1 MTRLEQ
7 FIMNDYCE
15 REIRIVNDELGLG
28 KVLSVR
34 RLHKCQAYVHETES
48 YYLLKSYAHFVAF
61 IRKYDGECFDILRY
75 VYGYTAT
82 SAQHIA
88 KFKNDYHAVSTQTWR
103 EV

>member
-1 MTRLEQ
+1 MTRREQ
-7 FIMNDYCE
+7 LSTNEYCE
-15 REIRIVNDELGLG
+15 REIPVLSAELG

-34 RLHKCQAYVHETES
+34 RLRKCQAYVYETDS
-48 YYLLKSYAHFVAF
+48 YYILKSYSTVVAF
-61 IRKYDGECFDILRY
+61 IRKGDCECFDILRM

-88 KFKNDYHAVSTQTWR
+88 KFRNDYHAISTQTWR